1 MTDWSREFRARFD
14 GAPQLFWAPGRVN
27 LIGDHIDYC
36 GGPVLPMPIQ
46 FGTSVAVRLTDSGL
60 VRAKSM
66 NDSEPIEFRIGA
78 PVALPHGSWGRFVEG
93 ATSVLAHEGVRIGG
107 ADILVG
113 GDIPGSGLSS
123 SASLTV
129 GLIYAF
135 SHAANRPLA
144 PLQLALSAQRVEH
157 EFVGVQCG
165 LMDQAVIALAQPGA
179 ALLFDCSNHRHR
191 PIVLNDTAVR
201 IVVVDTGRARQLV
214 DSAYNARFAETRAA
228 AGSLG
233 VEHRLFA
240 TLDVGEFESRC
251 TRILDPVVQR
261 RARHVVS
268 ESARVARV
276 AAALEARDWP
286 MLGRALSQ
294 SHASLR
300 DDYEVSCTELDA
312 LAEALESQLGCYGAR
327 MTGAGF
333 GGSVVALVD
342 AECVDSVLGS
352 ASATYRQRFGS
363 TPRAFVADSLG
374 GVRSVDG

>member
-27 LIGDHIDYC
+27 VIGDHVDYC

-46 FGTSVAVRLTDSGL
+46 FGTSIAVRLTDTGL
-60 VRAKSM
+60 IRAASM
-66 NDSEPIEFRIGA
+66 NDPEPIELRRSA
-78 PVALPHGSWGRFVEG
+78 RSALRHGSWGRFVDGAISMLEREG
-93 ATSVLAHEGVRIGG
+93 ACIAG

-129 GLIYAF
+129 GLIYAL

-144 PLQLALSAQRVEH
+144 PLQLALAAQRVEH
-157 EFVGVQCG
+157 EFVGLQCG

-179 ALLFDCSNHRHR
+179 ALLFDCSDHRHR
-191 PIVLNDTAVR
+191 SIALNDAAVR
-201 IVVVDTGRARQLV
+201 FVVVDTGRARQLV

-233 VEHRLFA
+233 VEHRLLA
-240 TLDVGEFESRC
+240 TVDIGDFESRY
-251 TRILDPVVQR
+251 TRIPDPVVQR

-268 ESARVARV
+268 EAARVVQA
-276 AAALEARDWP
+276 AAALEVRDWP
-286 MLGRALSQ
+286 VLGRALSQ

-300 DDYEVSCTELDA
+300 DDYEVSCPELDA
-312 LAEALESQLGCYGAR
+312 LAEALERQPGCYGAR

-342 AECVDSVLGS
+342 AAHVDSVLS
-352 ASATYRQRFGS
+352 AASETYRQRFGS
-363 TPRAFVADSLG
+363 TPHAFVAESLG